1 MLLIT
6 LLLII
11 LQFKKP
17 EMTKIRPNKIMKMSR
32 IKLEKKK
39 REIMNIM
46 KLQNPENGILL
57 KKNPLKLSKNLM

>member
-1 MLLIT
+1 MLLTT
-6 LLLII
+6 LLQIT

-17 EMTKIRPNKIMKMSR
+17 EMIKTRPDKIMKMSR